1 MRTTISNAI
10 AAGGLMA
17 ASIAAAPALATESAG
32 ATPPSA
38 DACRKT
44 VHAMGASMGEAEQ
57 KAAEWGLA
65 YHFVVRT
72 NGIDYDV
79 VCEAATGV
87 VTDVTRRDPGAGD
100 GTH

>member
-1 MRTTISNAI
+1 
-10 AAGGLMA
+10 MA
-17 ASIAAAPALATESAG
+17 ASMAAPALATESG
-32 ATPPSA
+32 DGKLPSP

-44 VHAMGASMGEAEQ
+44 VHAMGASMSDAEQ

-79 VCEAATGV
+79 LCDAKTGLV
-87 VTDVTRRDPGAGD
+87 KDVAKRIEPGPGSE
-100 GTH
+100 